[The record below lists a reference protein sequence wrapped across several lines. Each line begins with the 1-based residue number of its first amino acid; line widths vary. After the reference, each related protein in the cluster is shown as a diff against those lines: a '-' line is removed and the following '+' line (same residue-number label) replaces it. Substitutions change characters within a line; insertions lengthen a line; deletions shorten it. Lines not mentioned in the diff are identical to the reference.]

1 MSKCYFDNNL
11 QIGYPCEYS
20 IDENVIKVNVEYDVS
35 EEIEAVDGVKVWSS
49 ETKFEERDIM
59 IVDENNKQSFLMK
72 SSYYCGLNNRL
83 GTLDDKVVTSFATG
97 EYFVSNNHRRL
108 CDLVEK
114 PMVNAIKVYSKVITE
129 CYGHPSVEMSKNEEE
144 VKILLSKIQKTQSAE
159 ICKNN
164 ICSIVIEDDWHYS
177 SDNSSISI
185 EMEGCLGIV
194 FSSAV
199 KYDSI
204 YKYIY
209 ELMVYIQLYYPGKF
223 KIDKI
228 YLKINNE
235 DYQFVTNAVRPI

>member
-129 CYGHPSVEMSKNEEE
+129 CYGHPSVEMSKELRN
-144 VKILLSKIQKTQSAE
+144 AH
-159 ICKNN
+159 KNN
-164 ICSIVIEDDWHYS
+164 DI
-177 SDNSSISI
+177 
-185 EMEGCLGIV
+185 
-194 FSSAV
+194 AV
-199 KYDSI
+199 MKAYGFDIKNMSEADCVA
-204 YKYIY
+204 
-209 ELMVYIQLYYPGKF
+209 ELMKM
-223 KIDKI
+223 
-228 YLKINNE
+228 
-235 DYQFVTNAVRPI
+235 YQKLVERGERNA